1 MHRRIL
7 PIVVATG
14 ALIAGCG
21 GSDSSED
28 SASDSDDAAT
38 ATVTAEDDSVDTA
51 ASADDSGD
59 GEDSAEGFRHA
70 RAFQPSVHDAGRVRR
85 RNAAE

>member
-1 MHRRIL
+1 MTVPSYVDRCTPDLRVNERKDNTCTVGFSHRRRH
-7 PIVVATG
+7 G

-51 ASADDSGD
+51 VGADDSG
-59 GEDSAEGFRHA
+59 
-70 RAFQPSVHDAGRVRR
+70 GRGRLG
-85 RNAAE
+85 